1 MNIKKKK
8 PKKIIKVSIK
18 VTVKIMMVTMAIKK
32 AKGIKPQV
40 IKKNIAMIIT
50 M

>member
-8 PKKIIKVSIK
+8 PKKIIKMSIK
-18 VTVKIMMVTMAIKK
+18 VTVKIMMVTMVIKK
-32 AKGIKPQV
+32 ANIKPQV